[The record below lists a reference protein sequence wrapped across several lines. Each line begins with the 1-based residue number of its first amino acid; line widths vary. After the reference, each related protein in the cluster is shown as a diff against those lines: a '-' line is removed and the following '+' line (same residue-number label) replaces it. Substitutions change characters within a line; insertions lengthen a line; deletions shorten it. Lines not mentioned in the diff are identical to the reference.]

1 MELQQ
6 AIVNSIP
13 GGRDRGRPLT
23 VMSDTAYAGF
33 GPRPSYA
40 ALQKMKEEVASL
52 QKTDSTLIWVVTLGV
67 MAWIFIK

>member
-1 MELQQ
+1 MELFG

-13 GGRDRGRPLT
+13 GGRDRGRPLIT
-23 VMSDTAYAGF
+23 MSDTAYAGA

-40 ALQKMKEEVASL
+40 TLNKMKAEVAAL
-52 QKTDSTLIWVVTLGV
+52 EKTDSTLIWVVTLGV

>member
-1 MELQQ
+1 MELHG

-13 GGRDRGRPLT
+13 GVDRGRPLVT
-23 VMSDTAYAGF
+23 MSDTAHAGA

-40 ALQKMKEEVASL
+40 TLQKMKAEVASL
-52 QKTDSTLIWVVTLGV
+52 QKTDSTLIWIVTLGV